1 MGHPSLR
8 WNVSEDQGLAIIHQ
22 TLLEVLREQPKQ
34 YLPIHDLVFRLNQR
48 GRHRSIHTRKKH
60 NCLTKYIKCQYGGLT
75 HFLKDYPFYEVHT
88 REGQLYIHFVEEK
101 YEPDLCKRGLTRDH
115 DWVLV

>member
-1 MGHPSLR
+1 MEETIREGIRMGHPSLR

-48 GRHRSIHTRKKH
+48 GRHRSIHTRVH
-60 NCLTKYIKCQYGGLT
+60 L
-75 HFLKDYPFYEVHT
+75 HMLK
-88 REGQLYIHFVEEK
+88 
-101 YEPDLCKRGLTRDH
+101 
-115 DWVLV
+115 VL